1 MNLTPVIRYM
11 TKNPYFSDGRWLT
24 GSAFK
29 GFFLHS
35 VGCAQPDPLVFI
47 RRWDQDSHTSSG
59 INGFIY
65 PGGAYITAPC
75 LETKGKVK
83 RMPHACSPANNN
95 YIGFEMTEPSQLKYN
110 TQGNAFTV
118 DPDKLPAAK
127 AFVSAMYVN
136 AVELFAMLCMF
147 HGKDPLKD
155 GVILSHREGALR
167 GIASNHGD
175 PEFLW
180 KGLGMPYTMNGFR
193 ADVANKI
200 KEENEVNE
208 TQCKALI
215 AEAIKPLNKT
225 ISQLQQTV
233 EAQETLLTKQQAV
246 LDAIPDTIAQA
257 LDKALGREIKHLK
270 DAPKWMQPRLA
281 ELLEYGVINGGTPA
295 DVDALDVNKREAI
308 LEGLFMA
315 QVCDRR
321 YFESLLLPDR
331 NEAGDLGQNSDE

>member
-1 MNLTPVIRYM
+1 MNLIPVIRYM

-118 DPDKLPAAK
+118 DSKDLPAAK

-180 KGLGMPYTMNGFR
+180 RGLGMPYTMDGFR

-200 KEENEVNE
+200 KEENNMTEA
-208 TQCKALI
+208 QCKALI
-215 AEAIKPLNKT
+215 ATELLPLKETIAALEKT
-225 ISQLQQTV
+225 V
-233 EAQETLLTKQQAV
+233 AAQSKLLA
-246 LDAIPDTIAQA
+246 AIPDTIAKA
-257 LDKALGREIKHLK
+257 LDKALGKEVKHLA
-270 DAPKWMQPRLA
+270 DAPAWMRPRLQ

-295 DVDALDVNKREAI
+295 EVDALDVNKREAI
-308 LEGLFMA
+308 LEGLLMA
-315 QVCDRR
+315 MACDRR
-321 YFESLLLPDR
+321 YFESLLLTDR
-331 NEAGDLGQNSDE
+331 DESGELDQTTEE

>member
-1 MNLTPVIRYM
+1 MNLIPVIRYM

-193 ADVANKI
+193 ADVAKKI
-200 KEENEVNE
+200 KEENDMTEA
-208 TQCKALI
+208 QCKALI
-215 AEAIKPLNKT
+215 ATELKPLQET
-225 ISQLQQTV
+225 IAALEQTV
-233 EAQETLLTKQQAV
+233 AAQSKLLA
-246 LDAIPDTIAQA
+246 AIPDTIAKA
-257 LDKALGREIKHLK
+257 LDKALGKEVKHLA
-270 DAPKWMQPRLA
+270 DAPAWMRPRLQ

-295 DVDALDVNKREAI
+295 EVDALDVNKREAI
-308 LEGLFMA
+308 LEGLLMA
-315 QVCDRR
+315 MACDRR
-321 YFESLLLPDR
+321 YFESLLLTDR
-331 NEAGDLGQNSDE
+331 DESGELDQNTEE